1 MKSFFKSR
9 KKYIIFGATLDLRVF
24 NDIYRSLTPSLVESD
39 HMKPE
44 STSIEIEVKF
54 YLANPEAVRGALS
67 TLGASAQSK
76 VFETNHCYENPELG
90 LKQAGY
96 LLRLRHDH
104 SWRLTFKSKP
114 LFNDPQFKIYQELE
128 VCLED
133 GVSMNAILEALGF
146 QAAQSYE
153 KWRETYHWQNTTL
166 CIDTMPFGVFME
178 IEGPKT
184 EIIAAAGR
192 LGFEWD
198 KRILTNYLSIFEM
211 LRQKENLNFNDPTFA
226 NFKDR
231 PMDMTPYLDLL
242 YAGNTIS

>member
-1 MKSFFKSR
+1 MET
-9 KKYIIFGATLDLRVF
+9 G
-24 NDIYRSLTPSLVESD
+24 
-39 HMKPE
+39 

-54 YLANPEAVRGALS
+54 FLPNPEAVRTALT
-67 TLGASAQSK
+67 TLGASVQSN
-76 VFETNHCYENPELG
+76 VFEINHCYENAEKG

-114 LFNDPQFKIYQELE
+114 TFNDPQFKIYRELE
-128 VCLED
+128 VGLED

-146 QAAQSYE
+146 QPIQIYE
-153 KWRETYHWQNTTL
+153 KWRETYHWKNTTL

-184 EIIAAAGR
+184 EIIAAAQR

-211 LRQKENLNFNDPTFA
+211 LRQKENLNFNDLTFT